1 MSSEQETKTTEESSV
16 GGNLDAAGS
25 AAGSG
30 SVGVDASSK
39 KSEEKRKPKKL
50 GQKSAESTPAKGDN
64 QEKIEA
70 NGEVNGDAPAPETP
84 KKMDNQSRSKS
95 RQGSRTRGRGSS
107 QPPSDT
113 DSAYRSDVSQKGK
126 RNRNRNRG
134 KAQAQS
140 QAESGGGGGGGP
152 LGAVDEV
159 GETLDGVTDGV
170 GGLVDDTAGK
180 ALSKPTEALGGLL
193 GNKKKGGQKGG
204 QKGEEG
210 EDEEEDAGTNEQLRL
225 RLDLNLDIEVQ
236 LKAKIHGDLTLG
248 LLYVVQQSTCSKAN
262 VSQEL
267 VHDPMLLLF
276 FLCATYTPARTQPAL
291 QRKNVW
297 RSSMHLCSGSLLSP
311 GDELFRDCFMEL
323 ILICNGLHLEMAS
336 LLCNKMT
343 ISQIIIRFEEKIQ
356 GMVPL
361 DCPPSRIW
369 SRPSRDHRKSLAGE
383 NNLLESPVTF
393 RTMTDDPS
401 GQATSVNAMP

>member
-1 MSSEQETKTTEESSV
+1 MSEQETKTTEESSI

-50 GQKSAESTPAKGDN
+50 GQKSAESTPAKADN
-64 QEKIEA
+64 QAKAET
-70 NGEVNGDAPAPETP
+70 NGEVNGEADAPEAPEAPETP
-84 KKMDNQSRSKS
+84 KKMEQQSRSKS
-95 RQGSRTRGRGSS
+95 RQGSRARGRGSS

-113 DSAYRSDVSQKGK
+113 DSAYRSDVSQKGNR

-140 QAESGGGGGGGP
+140 QAQTEQGGGGGGP

-159 GETLDGVTDGV
+159 GETLGGVTDGV
-170 GGLVDDTAGK
+170 GGLVNDTAGK

-193 GNKKKGGQKGG
+193 SNKKKGGQ
-204 QKGEEG
+204 EG
-210 EDEEEDAGTNEQLRL
+210 EEEEDAGTNEQLRL

-248 LLYVVQQSTCSKAN
+248 LLYVVRESTCSKAN

-267 VHDPMLLLF
+267 VLDPVLLIYH
-276 FLCATYTPARTQPAL
+276 CATYTHTPTRIQQAL
-291 QRKNVW
+291 QRKVPL
-297 RSSMHLCSGSLLSP
+297 RSNLHHKCSGSLLS
-311 GDELFRDCFMEL
+311 DVAELFKDCFLEL
-323 ILICNGLHLEMAS
+323 IPFCIGLDLEMAS
-336 LLCNKMT
+336 PVCNKIT
-343 ISQIIIRFEEKIQ
+343 ISQIIHQILKREK
-356 GMVPL
+356 
-361 DCPPSRIW
+361 
-369 SRPSRDHRKSLAGE
+369 
-383 NNLLESPVTF
+383 ESFQLRTF
-393 RTMTDDPS
+393 
-401 GQATSVNAMP
+401 V

>member
-1 MSSEQETKTTEESSV
+1 MSSEQETKTTEESSI

-30 SVGVDASSK
+30 SVGLDASSK

-64 QEKIEA
+64 QEKVEA
-70 NGEVNGDAPAPETP
+70 NGEVNGEAAAPETP

-140 QAESGGGGGGGP
+140 QAQSGGGGGGP

-170 GGLVDDTAGK
+170 GGLVNDTAGK

-193 GNKKKGGQKGG
+193 SNKKKGGQ
-204 QKGEEG
+204 EEG
-210 EDEEEDAGTNEQLRL
+210 EEDDAGTNEQLRL

-248 LLYVVQQSTCSKAN
+248 LLYVVLQSTCSKAN

-267 VHDPMLLLF
+267 VLDLVLLF
-276 FLCATYTPARTQPAL
+276 SPCAAYTLVKIQPAL
-291 QRKNVW
+291 QKEDIL
-297 RSSMHLCSGSLLSP
+297 RSGMHMCSGSLLSVAV
-311 GDELFRDCFMEL
+311 DLFRDCFTAL
-323 ILICNGLHLEMAS
+323 ILFCIGLDLEMANPI
-336 LLCNKMT
+336 CNKMT
-343 ISQIIIRFEEKIQ
+343 
-356 GMVPL
+356 
-361 DCPPSRIW
+361 
-369 SRPSRDHRKSLAGE
+369 
-383 NNLLESPVTF
+383 TF
-393 RTMTDDPS
+393 QLIT
-401 GQATSVNAMP
+401 